1 MRDTSPHYEQVLHG
15 TIRNRGLAWL
25 AAHSYSSAAARGGG
39 FVMLLLLGGELVRAV
54 ERRVPRTAALEAPF
68 SVREF
73 AITLLAAGILGAV
86 LMVAAT
92 ASARGIV
99 RLYVRARTGRGLT

>member
-1 MRDTSPHYEQVLHG
+1 MLHG

-39 FVMLLLLGGELVRAV
+39 FVVLLMLAGQLVREI
-54 ERRVPRTAALEAPF
+54 ERRFPRTASLEPPF
-68 SVREF
+68 SEREF
-73 AITLLAAGILGAV
+73 AVTLLTAGLIGAV
-86 LMVAAT
+86 LMIAVT
-92 ASARGIV
+92 ASARGII